1 MPRRLKTI
9 ELPRSLQS
17 TLAAGHPWVYR
28 DHVPP
33 GVQASTGSWVEIR
46 AGKFRGYA
54 LWDAA
59 STVALRVFSQ
69 RSVPD
74 AKWFRE
80 RVRQAWQLRSPLREG
95 DTDAYRWINGEGDG
109 LPGVVVD
116 LYGGY
121 AVLATYSE
129 SLEPVV
135 QPVLDGLRGATDLM
149 GICRRPQRG
158 RKGADGGLQCLWG
171 RSPPAGLVVQ
181 EHGVRMRAGLRE
193 GQKTG
198 LFLDHRENR
207 RYVASLAA
215 GRSLLNLF
223 SYTGGFS
230 LHAALGGATRIT
242 SVDVAPPT
250 AAVAR
255 DNFELNGLD
264 PDSHEFVVADAFE
277 YLEQERGARNRYD
290 IVVTDPPSFAH
301 GRGQVAAALKAYG
314 RLGRL
319 ALGLVASGGW
329 YVAASCTAQVSPAA
343 FRDALQDSARRAGR
357 HLQIVHEAGQPLDHP
372 VMAHHPE
379 GRYLKLIV
387 GRVLDAW

>member
-1 MPRRLKTI
+1 MARRLKTI
-9 ELPRSLQS
+9 ELPRSLQLP
-17 TLAAGHPWVYR
+17 LAAGHPWVYR

-33 GVQASTGSWVEIR
+33 DVNAKTGTWVEIR
-46 AGKFRGYA
+46 AGKFTGYA
-54 LWDAA
+54 LWDSA
-59 STVALRVFSQ
+59 SPVALRIFSQ

-74 AKWFRE
+74 AEWFE
-80 RVRQAWQLRSPLREG
+80 ARVRQAWQLRAPLREG
-95 DTDAYRWINGEGDG
+95 STDAYRWINGEGDG
-109 LPGVVVD
+109 LPGMVVD

-129 SLEPVV
+129 SLDPVVEPVV
-135 QPVLDGLRGATDLM
+135 NALRSVTDLV
-149 GICRRPQRG
+149 GVARRLQQG
-158 RKGADGGLQCLWG
+158 RKGERGGLQCLWG

-181 EHGVRMRAGLRE
+181 EHGVRMRAGLRD

-198 LFLDHRENR
+198 LFLDQRENR
-207 RYVASLAA
+207 RYVGALAL

-230 LHAALGGATRIT
+230 LHAALAGAARVT
-242 SVDVAPPT
+242 SVDVAPAT

-264 PDSHEFVVADAFE
+264 PDSHEFVVADGFE
-277 YLEQERGARNRYD
+277 YLERARQDRHRYD

-301 GRGQVAAALKAYG
+301 GRNQVAAAVQAYT

-319 ALGLVASGGW
+319 ALGVVAPGGW

-343 FRDALQDSARRAGR
+343 FRDTLQDSARRAGR
-357 HLQIVHEAGQPLDHP
+357 RLQIVHEAGQPLDHP

-379 GRYLKLIV
+379 GRYLKLTV
-387 GRVLDAW
+387 GRVLDPS